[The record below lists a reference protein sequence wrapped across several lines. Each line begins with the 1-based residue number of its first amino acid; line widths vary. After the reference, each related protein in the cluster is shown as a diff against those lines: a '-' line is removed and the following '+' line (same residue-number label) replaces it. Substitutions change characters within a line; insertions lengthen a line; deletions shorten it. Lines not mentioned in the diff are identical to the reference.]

1 MMSFKLWMEVSSGN
15 ILLTQ
20 LLATLIKSY
29 YKLPLQYMPRTR
41 PLNNFKHIIPNV
53 KTTVILHYTQKSPP
67 TFPTQDSHPRIL
79 TAQPYFAG

>member
-1 MMSFKLWMEVSSGN
+1 MSFKLWMEVSSGN

-41 PLNNFKHIIPNV
+41 PLNNFRCLTSKLDILLKENFWVSNIQARAP
-53 KTTVILHYTQKSPP
+53 TEAVILNRSLKI
-67 TFPTQDSHPRIL
+67 IL
-79 TAQPYFAG
+79 KI